1 MTPSPNQRLP
11 RVLVLWE
18 TRLLTDAVAVAAK
31 DMAEVIAL
39 ARGED
44 GLEPLIRRVQP
55 DAIVVDSHELVD
67 ALCALDGE
75 LSACSVLEV
84 SFAEHRLRVVRG
96 ARGDDALLGAA
107 FADRLRAAL
116 AGSMSTGTVA
126 SSPAD
131 AVNGGA
137 PALRREIGVLQPDDG
152 LPSSVNGHGLM
163 TAESVRSVG
172 PQPDLTI
179 VVPTRNEAGNVA
191 PLVARLDRILSEKT
205 IEVIFA
211 DDSDDET
218 PEAVRE
224 VAAASRNGVRLLHRP
239 PEERQDGLGGAVLA
253 AMRVARAPWVCVM
266 DGDLQHPPEL
276 IPTMLAEAAAQ
287 DADLVVASRYSQV
300 EEGGNAL
307 SPIRKLVSKA
317 TGGLARSMFPRRLRG
332 LSDPMSGFFLVRRGA
347 VPFDRLRPRGF
358 KILLEIVVRS
368 KGLRVAETGFDF
380 GERYAGESKASV
392 HEGLTYLKQLAR
404 LRVGALGFRLAGFTL
419 VGASGLLVNML
430 AFWALAVEANMNYL
444 LAAVIATQGST
455 IWNFALSERLVF
467 RGVQKRRGYPARLGL
482 FFLMNNT
489 ALLLRGPLLIVF
501 VEAFGTGKLVG
512 NLGSL
517 LALTLIRFSIADTW
531 IWAPARE
538 SRPHAYDIH
547 GLMSVVSEARLPELE
562 TFRTERI
569 PEQPTIN
576 VRIGRLNRRQSELV
590 ASLFRLVRH
599 TRYDEGL
606 GALGFGVD
614 IAAADDTIEVVASP
628 LLRHSPHVLYTN
640 VVEPILR
647 WMFVRAGYSL
657 VHGACVE
664 FGDRAYLVTA
674 QTDTGKTTTILKS
687 LENHGTGFLSDD
699 LTLLRPDG
707 RVLTYPKPLTISRHT
722 VKAVR
727 TPLLSV
733 KERLLLFYQ
742 SRIHSKSGRQF
753 AFLLTKFNLPVATIN
768 AIVQLL
774 VPPPKYHVERLIPG
788 VRKVRESQLAGL
800 IVIERGHDERREL
813 SFEEAQEIVMANCA
827 DSYGF
832 PPYDSIEDFLQR
844 MNGAVHLVDEE
855 RRIVGAALAGL
866 PATLLGSSTM
876 EWWRELP
883 GIAGVDVAHEPVEA
897 DASLVAIPV
906 AD

>member
-1 MTPSPNQRLP
+1 MTSSSNRRLP

-18 TRLLTDAVAVAAK
+18 TRLLTDAVAAAAK

-44 GLEPLIRRVQP
+44 ELEPLIRRVQP
-55 DAIVVDSHELVD
+55 DAVVVDSHELVE
-67 ALCALDGE
+67 ALRALDGE
-75 LSACSVLEV
+75 LSASVLEV
-84 SFAEHRLRVVRG
+84 SFAEHRLRIARG
-96 ARGDDALLGAA
+96 ATGEDATLGAA
-107 FADRLRAAL
+107 FTERLRAAL
-116 AGSMSTGTVA
+116 ARSMSTGTVA
-126 SSPAD
+126 PSLAD
-131 AVNGGA
+131 GTNGGA
-137 PALRREIGVLQPDDG
+137 PAFRRETGVLQPDDG
-152 LPSSVNGHGLM
+152 LLRQDSVNGHGPM
-163 TAESVRSVG
+163 SAEDKRPAG

-191 PLVARLDRILSEKT
+191 PLVARLDGILSDET
-205 IEVIFA
+205 VEVIFA

-218 PEAVRE
+218 PAAVRD
-224 VAAASRNGVRLLHRP
+224 VAATSRHHVRLLHRR
-239 PEERQDGLGGAVLA
+239 PEDRGDGLGGAVLA

-276 IPTMLAEAAAQ
+276 VPTMLDEAAAKN
-287 DADLVVASRYSQV
+287 ADLVVASRYSDT

-307 SPIRKLVSKA
+307 SPMRKLVSKG
-317 TGGLARSMFPRRLRG
+317 TGALARTMFPRRLRG
-332 LSDPMSGFFLVRRGA
+332 VSDPMSGFFLVRRGA
-347 VPFDRLRPRGF
+347 VPMERLRPRGF

-380 GERYAGESKASV
+380 GERFAGESKANV
-392 HEGLTYLKQLAR
+392 QEGLTYLKQLAR
-404 LRVGALGFRLAGFTL
+404 LRVGATGFRFAGFAL

-430 AFWALAVEANMNYL
+430 LFWALAVESNMNYI

-455 IWNFALSERLVF
+455 IWNFLLSERLVF
-467 RGVQKRRGYPARLGL
+467 HGQEKRRGYPARMGL
-482 FFLMNNT
+482 FFLMNNA
-489 ALLLRGPLLIVF
+489 ALLLRGPLLVLF
-501 VEAFGTGKLVG
+501 VAGFGTGKLLG
-512 NLGSL
+512 NLASL

-531 IWAPARE
+531 IWAPKRE
-538 SRPHAYDIH
+538 TRLHAYDIH
-547 GLMSVVSEARLPELE
+547 GLMSVVSEVALPELE
-562 TFRTERI
+562 TFRTVRTLES
-569 PEQPTIN
+569 PTVN
-576 VRIGRLNRRQSELV
+576 VRIGRLSRKQSELV
-590 ASLFRLVRH
+590 VSLTRLVRH

-606 GALGFGVD
+606 GPLGFGVD
-614 IAAADDTIEVVASP
+614 IAAADGTIEVVASP
-628 LLRHSPHVLYTN
+628 LLRRSPHVLYTN
-640 VVEPILR
+640 VVEPIMR

-664 FGDRAYLVTA
+664 FGNRAYLITA

-687 LENHGTGFLSDD
+687 LEYHGTGFLSDD

-727 TPLLSV
+727 TPLLSLR
-733 KERLLLFYQ
+733 ERLLLFYQ
-742 SRIHSKSGRQF
+742 SRVHSKSGRQF
-753 AFLLTKFNLPVATIN
+753 AFLLTRLNLPVATIN
-768 AIVQLL
+768 TIVQLL

-813 SFEEAQEIVMANCA
+813 SFEEAHEILMANCA

-832 PPYDSIEDFLQR
+832 PPYDAIEEFLQR
-844 MNGAVHLVDEE
+844 MNGVVHLLEEE

-866 PATLLGSSTM
+866 PATLLGSSKM

-883 GIAGVDVAHEPVEA
+883 RIAGVDVPESVEP
-897 DASLVAIPV
+897 DSSLVAIPV